1 MLKKRIYQCLS
12 AASLMLAVA
21 GCATP
26 RLAEKAVNRTVPA
39 SYSNDQGTNAPGATA
54 ATQTQWKEFFTDPN
68 LTALIDTA
76 LRNNQELNIALQEI
90 QIARNEVQI
99 RKGEYLPFV
108 GLGAKAEAER
118 PGRYTL
124 RGATEEE
131 INIQPE
137 KRNPD
142 PLANYQIGA
151 FASWEVDIWHKLRNA
166 RKSAALRYLATVEG
180 RNFTVTNLIA
190 EIANSYYELLARD
203 NQLTIVR
210 QNIEIQTNA
219 LKLVRLQ
226 KESARVTELAVQ
238 RFEAQVHNTRSL
250 QYNIQQRI
258 VETENRINFLVGR
271 YPQPITRNDASFND
285 LVPTTIQAGI
295 PAQLLQNRPD
305 IRQAEQQ
312 LAAAKLDVQVARANF
327 YPALRITGSA
337 GFEAFKPGLL
347 FTTPESMLYSLAGDL
362 VAPLVNRNGIKAVY
376 GSANAVQTQAAYQY
390 ERTILN
396 AYVEVANQLANIS
409 NLEKS
414 YNEKALEVQALNQ
427 STTISNSLFSSAR
440 ADYTEVLFTQRDALE
455 SKFDLIETKT
465 QQLNAMVNVY
475 RALGG
480 GWQ

>member
-1 MLKKRIYQCLS
+1 MPELVVKNESRRVPTSYNN
-12 AASLMLAVA
+12 AAAQD
-21 GCATP
+21 T
-26 RLAEKAVNRTVPA
+26 A
-39 SYSNDQGTNAPGATA
+39 STGRV
-54 ATQTQWKEFFTDPN
+54 QWKQFFTDPN
-68 LTALIDTA
+68 LASLIDTA
-76 LRNNQELNIALQEI
+76 LQNNQELNIALQEI

-108 GLGAKAEAER
+108 GLGARADAAR

-124 RGATEEE
+124 QGATEEE
-131 INIQPE
+131 INIKPE
-137 KRNPD
+137 HRNPE
-142 PLANYQIGA
+142 PLQNYQIGA

-190 EIANSYYELLARD
+190 EIANSYYELLALD
-203 NQLTIVR
+203 NQLAIVR
-210 QNIEIQTNA
+210 QNIELQTNA
-219 LKLVRLQ
+219 LALVRLQ

-258 VETENRINFLVGR
+258 TETENRINFLTGR
-271 YPQPITRNDASFND
+271 YPRPIVRNDASFND
-285 LVPTTIQAGI
+285 LVPTTIQTGV
-295 PAQLLQNRPD
+295 PAQLMLNRPD
-305 IRQAEQQ
+305 IRQAEQN
-312 LAAAKLDVQVARANF
+312 LAAAKLDVQIARANF

-337 GFEAFKPGLL
+337 GFEAFKPALL

-376 GSANAVQTQAAYQY
+376 GNANALQTQAAYNY
-390 ERTILN
+390 ERTVLN
-396 AYVEVANQLANIS
+396 AYVEVANELANIN
-409 NLEKS
+409 NLASS
-414 YNEKALEVQALNQ
+414 YNEKAQEVQNLNQ
-427 STTISNSLFSSAR
+427 SVAISNNLFRSAR

-455 SKFDLIETKT
+455 SKFDLIETKM